1 MDQCSIDQMC
11 IESMRSRSVLC
22 DPSYSGAYQRSPRCE
37 AFHPSTFQTSVN
49 HFLFLDRSPI
59 ESPTVQSYPIPS
71 HWGLSFFVAARLP
84 RLSEIQLPSTC
95 LESIPL
101 PPIPLCVDLCARN
114 THAEHSRGPLHR
126 DFHRDYPHQESHADA
141 GLFGQL
147 PSPSRSLDAMI
158 VSARARP
165 A

>member
-37 AFHPSTFQTSVN
+37 AFHPSTFHTSVN

-95 LESIPL
+95 LASIPL